1 MPTSL
6 IEGTETVVFYSLFIL
21 FPQYIMILYGIF
33 AAGVAINIV
42 HRVLFM
48 YKLKW
53 IYLRII

>member
-33 AAGVAINIV
+33 AAGVTINIV

-48 YKLKW
+48 YKLK
-53 IYLRII
+53 